1 MLATKFEAN
10 QDAACKIRSSSC
22 GGEDRRKE
30 REKKG
35 EKKEKDRERL
45 RGIAI
50 KKTLGR
56 IKGSGKVWK
65 YKE

>member
-10 QDAACKIRSSSC
+10 QDAACMIRSSSC
-22 GGEDRRKE
+22 VGEDRRKGRRKE
-30 REKKG
+30 GKKRR
-35 EKKEKDRERL
+35 KTERL

>member
-1 MLATKFEAN
+1 MQLVRSDLALVWVKTEEK
-10 QDAACKIRSSSC
+10 
-22 GGEDRRKE
+22 GG
-30 REKKG
+30 EKKG

>member
-1 MLATKFEAN
+1 MQLVRSDLALVWVKTE
-10 QDAACKIRSSSC
+10 
-22 GGEDRRKE
+22 EKE
-30 REKKG
+30 GEKKG

-56 IKGSGKVWK
+56 IKGSGKVCGSIRSRV
-65 YKE
+65 YL

>member
-22 GGEDRRKE
+22 VGEDRRKGRRKE
-30 REKKG
+30 RGKKG
-35 EKKEKDRERL
+35 ERL